1 MASTAQV
8 HFILRILLK
17 HQVRP
22 GPDNFGVS
30 VDQSL
35 VEPTAQYALCRAQA
49 DKLEGLWEV
58 LLGRNVV
65 FRRCWCEMTVM

>member
-1 MASTAQV
+1 MVSTAEV
-8 HFILRILLK
+8 RFILRILLK

-22 GPDNFGVS
+22 GPDNFGVG

-35 VEPTAQYALCRAQA
+35 VEPTARYALCRAQA

-58 LLGRNVV
+58 LLEEVSYFVAVGVK
-65 FRRCWCEMTVM
+65 